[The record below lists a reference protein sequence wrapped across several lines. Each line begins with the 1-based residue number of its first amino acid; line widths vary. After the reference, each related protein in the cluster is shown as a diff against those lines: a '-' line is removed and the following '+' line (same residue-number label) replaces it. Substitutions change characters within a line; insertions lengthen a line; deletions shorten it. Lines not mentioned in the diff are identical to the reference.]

1 MDRTYD
7 YLIIGSGPAGHVSA
21 VRAAQLGLKTA
32 VIEKDENMFGGVCL
46 NEGCIPA
53 KSLYRSAK
61 IYDTIKRSKELCGIE
76 AALGPVDLGAIVA
89 KSRAQAETLKKGL
102 SFLFGKNG
110 IELIKGTAS
119 FVDKNTVK
127 VLSADGK
134 FEKIKAAKILIAT
147 GSTPRCLPGVPFD
160 GNVVLDSSH
169 GIRLC
174 QVPGK
179 MLIVGAGAIG
189 TEFASYFGI
198 LGADVTLVEAE
209 GTILPLED
217 GEIGKRLESVL
228 SRKGV
233 KVITAAKIEK
243 IAVTN
248 GSAEVAIAGP
258 EGGFNAVFDK
268 VIVCVGRAPA
278 TGGLALEKAGIGTDE
293 RGFIPVD
300 GMMRTSAGNVYA
312 AGDVVRT
319 PMLAHV
325 ASAEG
330 EVAADSAAGH
340 EATPIDHDCIPSAMY
355 GEIQTSGVGLTE
367 EKVKASGLEYR
378 TGKQFFRSNGRAVV
392 NAQAEGFI
400 KVIADAKSR
409 RIMGAHIIGYE
420 AAELIHE
427 FVVAK
432 KAGLTVD
439 DVART
444 VHAHPTFSETA
455 VDACR
460 AVFGKP
466 IHG

>member
-1 MDRTYD
+1 MNRVYD

-21 VRAAQLGLKTA
+21 IRAAQLGLKTA

-61 IYDTIKRSKELCGIE
+61 IYDTIKRSKELCGLE
-76 AALGPVDLGAIVA
+76 ATLGPIDLGVIVA
-89 KSRAQAETLKKGL
+89 KSRAHAQTLKKGL

-119 FVDKNTVK
+119 FVDKNTVR
-127 VLSADGK
+127 VLSTDGK
-134 FEKIKAAKILIAT
+134 IEEIKAGKILIAA
-147 GSTPRCLPGVPFD
+147 GSTPRCLPGAPFD
-160 GNVVLDSSH
+160 GNVILDSSH
-169 GIRLC
+169 GIRIS

-179 MLIVGAGAIG
+179 MLIIGAGAIG
-189 TEFASYFGI
+189 TEFASYYGI
-198 LGADVTLVEAE
+198 LGADVTLVEMEDA
-209 GTILPLED
+209 ILPLED
-217 GEIGKRLESVL
+217 REIAKRLEAIL
-228 SRKGV
+228 TRKGV
-233 KVITAAKIEK
+233 KVITSAKVKKISVASSSAQVIIAA
-243 IAVTN
+243 
-248 GSAEVAIAGP
+248 P
-258 EGGFNAVFDK
+258 EGDVAAVFDK
-268 VIVCVGRAPA
+268 VIVSVGRVPA
-278 TGGLALEKAGIGTDE
+278 TASLALEKAGISVDD

-300 GMMRTSAGNVYA
+300 GMMRTSAGNIYA

-330 EVAADSAAGH
+330 EVAAEDAAGH
-340 EATPIDHDCIPSAMY
+340 GPKPIEYDSVPSAMY
-355 GEIQTSGVGLTE
+355 GEVQTSGVGLTE
-367 EKVKASGLEYR
+367 EKVKAAGIDHS
-378 TGKQFFRSNGRAVV
+378 TGKQFFKANGRAVV
-392 NAQAEGFI
+392 NGQAEGFI
-400 KVIADAKSR
+400 KVIADANTR
-409 RIMGAHIIGYE
+409 ELLGAHIIGYE

-432 KAGLTVD
+432 KSGLTVD
-439 DVART
+439 DIAQT

-460 AVFGKP
+460 AVFGKA